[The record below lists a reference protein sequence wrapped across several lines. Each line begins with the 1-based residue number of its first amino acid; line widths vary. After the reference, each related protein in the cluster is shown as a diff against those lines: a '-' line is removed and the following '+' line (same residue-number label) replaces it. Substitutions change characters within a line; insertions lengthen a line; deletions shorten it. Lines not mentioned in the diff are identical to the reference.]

1 MLNKILKS
9 ENFLSFLG
17 NGIFAAFGFLSIFI
31 LARSYST
38 EVFGEWVLYIT
49 GIAFVE
55 MMRTGLSGTPMVR
68 FLSGA
73 IDHDEGKK
81 IIGSGWIIN
90 LLVTAIVV
98 VLILFSNFL
107 FKGKIG
113 NSGFSLFFIWYP
125 LLAIIIMPFNFSI
138 LYLQSFRKFGPMI
151 ILRLVNM
158 GTFLVF
164 LIINFYFLK
173 VEIKIVVLVHMA
185 CVALASVIGII
196 LGWSGIRSIF
206 HAQKVWIKKQIN
218 FGKFS
223 IGTLIGVNLLKSSDK
238 IILGIMMKS
247 ADVALYFIPLK
258 LIEIIEV
265 PIRSFVAVALPRMSK
280 ASRQGNNDEVRKL
293 FYSYTGILSIII
305 LPLLLILFFFAE
317 PLVLLLGGKEFIGGA
332 TIFRI
337 FLIYAIF
344 LPFDRFLGVT
354 LDSINR
360 PKYNL
365 LKVLLMAIANILGDI
380 LVIYLFES
388 LEAVAIITVFN
399 ILVGVIIGYY
409 FLKRE
414 LMVDIIRIP
423 VIGWRL
429 IINDG
434 LKKIFRR

>member
-1 MLNKILKS
+1 MLKN

-17 NGIFAAFGFLSIFI
+17 NGIFAAFGFLGIFI

-55 MMRTGLSGTPMVR
+55 MLRTGISGTPMVR
-68 FLSGA
+68 YLAGA
-73 IDHDEGKK
+73 VDDDEGKK
-81 IIGSGWIIN
+81 IIGSGWIIG
-90 LLVTAIVV
+90 LTVTAVIVL
-98 VLILFSNFL
+98 LIVSANLL
-107 FKGKIG
+107 FKGIIG

-125 LLAIIIMPFNFSI
+125 LLAFIILPFNYSI
-138 LYLQSFRKFGPMI
+138 SYLQSFRKFGPMI
-151 ILRLVNM
+151 ILRVVNM
-158 GTFLVF
+158 GTFIVF
-164 LIINFYFLK
+164 LIINFYFLQ
-173 VEIKIVVLVHMA
+173 VEIKIVVFVHMA
-185 CVALASVIGII
+185 CVALASIMGII
-196 LGWSGIRSIF
+196 FGWSGIKSIF
-206 HAQKVWIKKQIN
+206 HAQKIWIKKQIN

-280 ASRQGNNDEVRKL
+280 ASRQENNDEVRKL
-293 FYSYTGILSIII
+293 FYSYTGVLSIII

-317 PLVLLLGGKEFIGGA
+317 PLVVLFGGKEFVGGA

-337 FLIYAIF
+337 FLLYAIF

-365 LKVLLMAIANILGDI
+365 IKVVLMATANIIGDVI
-380 LVIYLFES
+380 VIYLFKS

-414 LMVDIIRIP
+414 LMIDIIRIP
-423 VIGWRL
+423 VIGWKL

-434 LKKIFRR
+434 LKKILRK